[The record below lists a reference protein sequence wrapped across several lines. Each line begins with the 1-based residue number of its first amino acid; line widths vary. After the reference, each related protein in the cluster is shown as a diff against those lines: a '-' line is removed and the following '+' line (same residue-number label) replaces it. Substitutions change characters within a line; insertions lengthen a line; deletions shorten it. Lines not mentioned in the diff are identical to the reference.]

1 LVELPFGIYTKPKLF
16 FANRSIYVSVTETQ
30 DNKVYLYKSSG
41 SLVKGF
47 PVFGSSLASV
57 SEGSKRG
64 NLKIVVKGENNEVI
78 CYGLR

>member
-1 LVELPFGIYTKPKLF
+1 LVELPFGIYTEPKLF
-16 FANRSIYVSVTETQ
+16 FANRSIYVAVTETQ

-64 NLKIVVKGENNEVI
+64 SLKIVVKGENNEVI